1 MDRTRCWLH
10 ILIFNLRIDARERN
24 SDVLFT
30 IGNHDLYSVLLPRA
44 FTDHALWRSYTDERH
59 VQFAPDGDGDA
70 WDRRALALMV
80 RLGSVL
86 FVHGGLLDKPNV
98 MRGNKGA
105 NIYEMTQ
112 RAQER
117 IHERMTGP
125 VGPIA
130 HGPDGPDGLHGPD
143 GPPGPRGLLVAMRE
157 AIREYTDYACSAES
171 GLQCA
176 NVTEARGYAELKRK
190 DICTNSETQRLVHEE
205 WSLVTV

>member
-1 MDRTRCWLH
+1 MGMRGTPFYLC
-10 ILIFNLRIDARERN
+10 
-24 SDVLFT
+24 SP
-30 IGNHDLYSVLLPRA
+30 Y
-44 FTDHALWRSYTDERH
+44 
-59 VQFAPDGDGDA
+59 
-70 WDRRALALMV
+70 LMV

-105 NIYEMTQ
+105 NIYEMTR

-171 GLQCA
+171 GLRCA
-176 NVTEARGYAELKRK
+176 KT
-190 DICTNSETQRLVHEE
+190 
-205 WSLVTV
+205 